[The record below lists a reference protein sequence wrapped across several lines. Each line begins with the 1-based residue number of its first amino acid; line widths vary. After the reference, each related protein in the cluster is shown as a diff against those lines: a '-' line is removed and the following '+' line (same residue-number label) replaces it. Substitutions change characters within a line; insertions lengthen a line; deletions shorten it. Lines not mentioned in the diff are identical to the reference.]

1 MRKLWSFM
9 GEKEGNKASQVPK
22 VRQTFLEIWKVG
34 FI

>member
-9 GEKEGNKASQVPK
+9 GAEKGNKASQVTK